1 MSTFPSIIEQVFA
14 VKVYVVVVVV
24 VVMTFFSLTS

>member
-24 VVMTFFSLTS
+24 MTFFSLTS